1 MAAYLASQHLTA
13 FRKKKPKIAIA
24 IATAATIGA
33 TTVVAAFGVVVVCI
47 VHSQTVVTV
56 SYSVAPL
63 LTRRPWKIAA
73 LRFRRATWRILEFQ
87 G

>member
-33 TTVVAAFGVVVVCI
+33 TVVAAFGVVVVCI